1 MAHSGEPTMSRGRH
15 SVLVDSLTLG
25 VVFVALGLS
34 FFLRPLL
41 KALRGFRIM
50 SVWTGAPIINM
61 AINARAERLLGV
73 STKSIVINTYF
84 TTAEFDVVLRRYS
97 SSKWWALVAPFIG
110 FLWVCLMADR
120 VHSYCDGGI
129 LPPSR
134 RMTFNRLEMFTY
146 RVLRIPVFLW
156 TYGADVR
163 SRIAT
168 RALGEP
174 NCCTDCTAVGSACV
188 CDDSLWQENLAY
200 LQRNARAVFSMG
212 DMIEYTPG
220 SRNDLFFWPIDFARD
235 DGMRYQPAYP
245 EFVEPRPL
253 RVVHAPNHRQFK
265 GTKYLEAAVS
275 ALQAEG
281 ISIELILVEREP
293 NDRALTIY
301 RTADIVFD
309 QCLIGFHGY
318 FAIEAMAL
326 GKPVMCF
333 IRDPERYLL
342 HPQECP
348 LLNIHRDELLDSLRM
363 YATAARS
370 SLPEVGRR
378 SRVYAEKYFSMD
390 AFASRLKRCYADL
403 KVAA

>member
-1 MAHSGEPTMSRGRH
+1 
-15 SVLVDSLTLG
+15 
-25 VVFVALGLS
+25 
-34 FFLRPLL
+34 
-41 KALRGFRIM
+41 M

-73 STKSIVINTYF
+73 RTRSIVLDTYF
-84 TTAEFDVVLRRYS
+84 TTAQFDVVLRAYS
-97 SSKWWALVAPFIG
+97 SAGWWVRVAPFAG
-110 FLWVCLMADR
+110 FVWICLIADR
-120 VHSYCDGGI
+120 IHCYCDRGI

-134 RMTFNRLEMFTY
+134 RMTFNRIEMFTY
-146 RVLRIPVFLW
+146 RFLRIPVFLW

-163 SRIAT
+163 TRLAT

-174 NCCTDCTAVGSACV
+174 NCCTDCTAIGSACV
-188 CDDSLWQENLAY
+188 CDDVLWQRNLTY
-200 LQRNARAVFSMG
+200 LKSNARAVFSMG

-220 SRNDLFFWPIDFARD
+220 SRNDLFFWPIDFSCD
-235 DGMRYQPAYP
+235 DGTRYEPAYP
-245 EFVEPRPL
+245 EVAASRPL

-265 GTKYLEAAVS
+265 GTKYIEAAVS

-281 ISIELILVEREP
+281 IPIELILVERVP
-293 NDRALTIY
+293 NEQALAIY

-342 HPQECP
+342 HPDECP
-348 LLNIHRDELLDSLRM
+348 ILNVHRDGLGDLLRM
-363 YATAARS
+363 YATTERA
-370 SLPEVGRR
+370 SLPRIGRQ
-378 SRVYAEKYFSMD
+378 SRLYVEKYFSME
-390 AFASRLKRCYADL
+390 AFAGRLKGCYSDL
-403 KVAA
+403 KVAG

>member
-1 MAHSGEPTMSRGRH
+1 MGRGRH
-15 SVLVDSLTLG
+15 RFLVGALTLAA
-25 VVFVALGLS
+25 VFAALCLG
-34 FFLRPLL
+34 FFVRPLL
-41 KALRGFRIM
+41 RALRGFRTM

-73 STKSIVINTYF
+73 RTKSIVLNTYF
-84 TTAEFDVVLRRYS
+84 TTARFDVVLRNYS
-97 SSKWWALVAPFIG
+97 SADWWVWVAPFAG
-110 FLWVCLMADR
+110 FVWICLIADR
-120 VHSYCDGGI
+120 VHCYCDGGI
-129 LPPSR
+129 LPSSR

-146 RVLRIPVFLW
+146 RSLRIPVFLW

-163 SRIAT
+163 SRFAT
-168 RALGEP
+168 KALGEP

-188 CDDSLWQENLAY
+188 CDDFLWRENFAY
-200 LQRNARAVFSMG
+200 LRRNARAVFSMG

-235 DGMRYQPAYP
+235 EGMRYEPAYP
-245 EFVEPRPL
+245 ALITTRPL

-281 ISIELILVEREP
+281 IPIELILVERVP
-293 NDRALTIY
+293 NDQALAIY

-318 FAIEAMAL
+318 FCIESMAL
-326 GKPVMCF
+326 GKPVICF

-342 HPQECP
+342 HPEECP
-348 LLNIHRDELLDSLRM
+348 ILNIHRDELRDSLRV
-363 YATAARS
+363 YATTGRS
-370 SLPEVGRR
+370 SLPEIGKQ
-378 SRVYAEKYFSMD
+378 SRFYVEKYFSME
-390 AFASRLKRCYADL
+390 AFAGRLKRCYSEL